1 MRGTKTPQSSM
12 FCLISPESKVPE
24 RHPLRQVKKLVDGVL
39 RELSPVFEAMYSA
52 IGRPSIPP
60 ESLLKATVLMALY
73 SVRSDRMFCEQLD
86 YNLLFRW
93 FLDMDMTQ
101 AAFHPTTFTKNRER
115 LMDHDVARQFLGAVV
130 EQAKAAGLMSS
141 EHFSVDGTLI
151 DAWASLKSFR
161 RKDEGP
167 EEKAPV
173 DDPGNPTVDF
183 HGEKRSNETH
193 ASTTDPEARLARKGN
208 GKEAKLSYAQHVL
221 MENRN
226 GLIVD
231 TCVTPAH
238 GRAEVEAAYLMLE
251 RNDPTRRRRTV
262 AADKGYDTRDFVEGC
277 RRIGVTP
284 HVAMNT
290 RRNGGSA
297 IDGRTSRHPGYA
309 VSQRIRKRIEEV
321 FGWEKTVGNFRKT
334 RFKGRQRTEAAAL
347 FLAAAYNM
355 CRMAKLLL
363 RAS

>member
-1 MRGTKTPQSSM
+1 
-12 FCLISPESKVPE
+12 
-24 RHPLRQVKKLVDGVL
+24 
-39 RELSPVFEAMYSA
+39 
-52 IGRPSIPP
+52 
-60 ESLLKATVLMALY
+60 
-73 SVRSDRMFCEQLD
+73 
-86 YNLLFRW
+86 
-93 FLDMDMTQ
+93 
-101 AAFHPTTFTKNRER
+101 
-115 LMDHDVARQFLGAVV
+115 
-130 EQAKAAGLMSS
+130 
-141 EHFSVDGTLI
+141 
-151 DAWASLKSFR
+151 
-161 RKDEGP
+161 
-167 EEKAPV
+167 
-173 DDPGNPTVDF
+173 
-183 HGEKRSNETH
+183 
-193 ASTTDPEARLARKGN
+193 
-208 GKEAKLSYAQHVL
+208 
-221 MENRN
+221 
-226 GLIVD
+226 
-231 TCVTPAH
+231 
-238 GRAEVEAAYLMLE
+238 MLE

-347 FLAAAYNM
+347 FLAVAYNM